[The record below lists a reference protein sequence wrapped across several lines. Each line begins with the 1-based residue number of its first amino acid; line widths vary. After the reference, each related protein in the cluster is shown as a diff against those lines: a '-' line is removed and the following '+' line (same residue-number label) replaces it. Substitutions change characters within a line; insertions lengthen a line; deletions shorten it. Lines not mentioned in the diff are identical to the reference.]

1 VLIRRVRLVLVVVTL
16 VVLQT
21 TVFPHLRIFGA
32 APDLLLV
39 ATAAMAYEEGPES
52 GAVFGFASGL
62 VLDLFL
68 ASPLGLSALSFALA
82 GYLLGVFQGGMMREA
97 RSMAPILGFVGGLVG
112 GTIFIVVGGIA
123 GESGYFSLTSV
134 RIIIVA
140 ALYDAVVAFAIF
152 PFVRWA
158 NRDPDGD
165 YRRARGYR

>member
-21 TVFPHLRIFGA
+21 TVCPHLRVFGA

-39 ATAAMAYEEGPES
+39 ATVAMAYEEGPES

-62 VLDLFL
+62 ALDLFL
-68 ASPLGLSALSFALA
+68 ASPLGLSALSFALT
-82 GYLLGVFQGGMMREA
+82 GYVLGVFQGGMVRESRA
-97 RSMAPILGFVGGLVG
+97 MAPLLGFVGGLVG

-123 GESGYFSLTSV
+123 GQSGYFSLTSV

-140 ALYDAVVAFAIF
+140 ALYDALVALAVF
-152 PFVRWA
+152 PFMRWA
-158 NRDPDGD
+158 NHDPDGD
-165 YRRARGYR
+165 YRRTRGYR

>member
-62 VLDLFL
+62 ALDLFL
-68 ASPLGLSALSFALA
+68 ASPFGLSALAFALT
-82 GYLLGVFQGGMMREA
+82 GFLLGMSQGAMLREA
-97 RSMAPILGFVGGLVG
+97 RAMPAILGFVAGLVG
-112 GTIFIVVGGIA
+112 GTIFVVVGGIA
-123 GESGYFSLTSV
+123 GEAGYFSLTSV
-134 RIIIVA
+134 RIILVA
-140 ALYDAVVAFAIF
+140 ALYDAVVALAVF
-152 PFVRWA
+152 PFVHWA
-158 NRDPDGD
+158 NRDPEGD
-165 YRRARGYR
+165 YRRTRGY